1 MFLLHSSRSF
11 EYICFSKCSS
21 NRYVGHWDLLGQIC
35 NCFLICASNFVK
47 NKNTNTN
54 SSLLNVQ
61 VSFECKK
68 IFLLMTIPTEADDH
82 PKIYRI
88 KLWPANKL
96 YLRRIPLN

>member
-21 NRYVGHWDLLGQIC
+21 NRA
-35 NCFLICASNFVK
+35 FK
-47 NKNTNTN
+47 NKNTNT
-54 SSLLNVQ
+54 
-61 VSFECKK
+61 
-68 IFLLMTIPTEADDH
+68 TEADDH

-96 YLRRIPLN
+96 KLKKVNKVKKNNGQVRNASASFYSPLIV